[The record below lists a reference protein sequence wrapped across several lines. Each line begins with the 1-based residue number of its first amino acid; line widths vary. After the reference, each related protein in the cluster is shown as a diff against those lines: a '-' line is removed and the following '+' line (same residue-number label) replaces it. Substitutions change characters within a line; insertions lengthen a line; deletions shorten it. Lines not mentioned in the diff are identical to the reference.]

1 MCVAGGA
8 LVPRGM
14 HRTALTV
21 GAAGAL
27 GVLLSCSVGLSRAR
41 RVTAAVLVG
50 VLGAVGCGV
59 AGTCLGVAH
68 ALRSC
73 HPLLA

>member
-1 MCVAGGA
+1 M
-8 LVPRGM
+8 L
-14 HRTALTV
+14 RTVLTA

-27 GVLLSCSVGLSRAR
+27 GVLLGYTVSLPRAR

-59 AGTCLGVAH
+59 AGTCLGAAH